1 MSFKP
6 LTKEY
11 LLKRGSCCNNNCK
24 NCPYKI
30 KQKMELKTVM
40 RPIDSENELIKF
52 CEYIKKYVGE
62 YPIIVEIGSFM
73 GESAEIFAKSFPKG
87 KIYCID
93 PWIENFDEKDAA
105 SHADYKEVEQ
115 QFDLR
120 TKNYNNIVKIKNYST
135 NVSLDCD
142 LVYID
147 GRHFYEGVKE
157 DILHWLPLTKKVIS
171 GHDYYNDEIDKIQ
184 PHTAGVRKAV
194 NEILGTPEK
203 IFNDGSWVIKL

>member
-1 MSFKP
+1 M
-6 LTKEY
+6 
-11 LLKRGSCCNNNCK
+11 N
-24 NCPYKI
+24 
-30 KQKMELKTVM
+30 LKTIM
-40 RPIDSENELIKF
+40 RPKDSANELHKF
-52 CEYIKKYVGE
+52 CKYVKQYIGE
-62 YPIIVEIGSFM
+62 SPTIVEIGSFM
-73 GESAEIFAKSFPKG
+73 GESAEIFALNFPKG

-93 PWIENFDEKDAA
+93 PWLSGYDEKDSA
-105 SHADYKEVEQ
+105 SSSDYTEVEQ

-120 TKNYNNIVKIKNYST
+120 TGSYNNIVKIKNYST
-135 NVSLDCD
+135 DVSLDCD

-157 DILHWLPLTKKVIS
+157 DILHWLPLTKKAIS

-203 IFNDGSWVIKL
+203 VFNDGSWVIKL